1 MWILDRLS
9 VSLWAIDASD
19 LDVKNWIIFLWKTEE
34 MQVANSVASILRS
47 DFLLLNEDNE
57 NLLNSFTS
65 EWINSVW
72 FLNCT
77 ATEFDRDLYKKIL
90 DIDHIH
96 RIFLRGAN
104 KRNKYDSNRI
114 INSPLVQ
121 RVFVNWDRKDNLQN
135 IFNELKR
142 RTS

>member
-47 DFLLLNEDNE
+47 DFVSLDQSNTHILDSFE
-57 NLLNSFTS
+57 ND
-65 EWINSVW
+65 WMGPVW

-77 ATEFDRDLYKKIL
+77 AREFDTDLYKKIL